1 MPILGVI
8 ASSLRSAAD
17 TGAMYPLQVV
27 PVGAAGASSVTF
39 TNIPSTYAHLQ
50 IRIFYK
56 NTGSV
61 FMKLNNIS
69 STKGHYL
76 YGEGSSAAAG
86 VSTTNFIANATS
98 SQFGG
103 AIVDILDY
111 ANTNKLVTVKT
122 LAGYDA
128 NGSGEL
134 SLNSQLYNLSNTA
147 INSIIFTPTSGSFS
161 QYSQF
166 ALYGVKSA

>member
-8 ASSLRSAAD
+8 ASSLAKD
-17 TGAMYPLQVV
+17 FGAMFPLQVIN
-27 PVGAAGASSVTF
+27 VGVSGTTSVTF
-39 TNIPSTYAHLQ
+39 SNIPSTYNRLQ

-61 FMKLNNIS
+61 FMTLNNTS
-69 STKGHYL
+69 ATKGHYL
-76 YGEGSSAAAG
+76 YGNGSSAASG
-86 VSTTNFIANATS
+86 VSATNFIANSSS
-98 SQFGG
+98 SQFGS

-147 INSIIFTPTSGSFS
+147 VNSVTFTPTSGSFS
-161 QYSQF
+161 EYSQF
-166 ALYGVKSA
+166 ALYGVK